1 MVKILIVDDSKFMRT
16 KIRKLLELEG
26 HSIVGE
32 ASSGEEAIK
41 LYASLQPDLVT
52 MDIVMPAPGGIE
64 CLQKI
69 RDFDPEARIIMVS
82 AVGQDS
88 MIIDAIKFGAK
99 GYVIKPFKDKQVI
112 QVVDRVLL
120 ISK

>member
-1 MVKILIVDDSKFMRT
+1 MVKILIVDDSKYMRT
-16 KIRKLLELEG
+16 KIRNLLEFEG

-32 ASSGEEAIK
+32 ASSGEQAIK
-41 LYASLQPDLVT
+41 LYTSLQPDLVT

-64 CLQKI
+64 CVQKI
-69 RDFDPEARIIMVS
+69 RDFDPKARIIMVS